1 MGNRADLLFELGTE
15 ELPPVALKAL
25 SDALCTEFRNGL
37 ESAGLTFSKLRPYAT
52 PRRLALTIESLSLSQ
67 PDQTI
72 ERRGPAV
79 QAAFDADGNP
89 TKAAEG
95 FASSCGV
102 SVDQLDRLK
111 TDKGEW
117 LNFCKQQQGKKAID
131 LLPTIAE
138 NALAKLPIPKRM
150 RWGSSSA
157 EFVRPVQW
165 LLFLLGDDVVPCTIL
180 DAKAS
185 NLTFG
190 HRFHNPVAIPISSAM
205 DYAPLLKVRGHVL
218 ADREDRKSKIRDQI
232 EESAKKLGG
241 FAEIDEALLDEVTA
255 LVEWPSPVVGGFEE
269 RFLEVP
275 HEALILSMKKNQK
288 YFHLLDETGALL
300 PHFITISN
308 IESSNPTAIST
319 GNERVIRPRLA
330 DAQFF
335 WQQDGKKRLEDHL
348 PSLEKVVFQK
358 QLGTVADKSERV
370 ASLAGNIAE
379 QIGGERM
386 LSERAA
392 LLSRCDLMTEMVNE
406 FADMQGIMGRYQAQR
421 DNEPEELAISMD
433 EFYMPRFSGDRL
445 PQSKTGIAIAL
456 ADRIDTLVAIFG
468 IGQRPTGT
476 KDPFALRRAALGA
489 LRIMLEHA
497 LPINLKSLLSAA
509 KERLSES
516 ITEASVVD
524 EVHHFMLERLKGIY
538 AEQGFQS
545 DLYEAIVV
553 TEPKNL
559 IDFDKRIKAVAHFQT
574 LAEATPLAAA
584 NKRIGNILKKS
595 NSADLPKQA
604 DERLF
609 DSKHESVLFNQIQQ
623 LSSLVRPLFESGDY
637 EEALRHLSQLKD
649 PVDLLFD
656 NVMVM
661 ADDPAIRNNR
671 LALLNQMRS
680 LFLQVADIS
689 KLQS

>member
-1 MGNRADLLFELGTE
+1 MGKSADLLFELGTE
-15 ELPPVALKAL
+15 ELPPMALKAL
-25 SDALCTEFRNGL
+25 SDALCTEFCKGL
-37 ESAGLTFSKLRPYAT
+37 EDVGLTFGALQPYAT

-67 PDQTI
+67 PDQNV

-79 QAAFDADGNP
+79 QAAFDADGNA

-95 FASSCGV
+95 FARSCGV
-102 SVDQLDRLK
+102 TVDQLDRLK

-117 LNFCKQQQGKKAID
+117 LNFCKQQKGKMAID
-131 LLPTIAE
+131 LLPAIAE

-150 RWGSSSA
+150 RWGNSTV

-165 LLFLLGDDVVPCTIL
+165 LLFLLGNDVVPCTIL
-180 DAKAS
+180 DAEAAKI
-185 NLTFG
+185 TFG
-190 HRFHNPVAIPISSAM
+190 HRFHSPEAITISSAM
-205 DYAPLLKVRGHVL
+205 DYAPLLKARGQVM
-218 ADREDRKSKIRDQI
+218 ADREQRKAKIRLQI
-232 EESAKKLGG
+232 EESATKLGG
-241 FAEIDEALLDEVTA
+241 FAEIDETLLDEVTA
-255 LVEWPSPVVGGFEE
+255 LVEWPSPIVGSFEE

-288 YFHLLDETGALL
+288 YFHLLDEAGVLL

-308 IESSNPTAIST
+308 ISSSNPAAISA

-335 WQQDGKKRLEDHL
+335 WQLDGKKRLEDHI

-358 QLGTVADKSERV
+358 QLGSLADKSQRV
-370 ASLAGNIAE
+370 ASLAGTIAE
-379 QIGGERM
+379 QMGGDRV

-392 LLSRCDLMTEMVNE
+392 RLSRCDLMTEMVNE
-406 FADMQGIMGRYQAQR
+406 FADMQGIMGRYQANR
-421 DNEPEELAISMD
+421 DGEPAELAAAMD
-433 EFYMPRFSGDRL
+433 EFYMPRFSGDHL

-489 LRIMLEHA
+489 LRIMLDHA
-497 LPINLKSLLSAA
+497 LPLNLKALLSAV
-509 KERLSES
+509 KESLGDVV
-516 ITEASVVD
+516 TEASVVD
-524 EVHHFMLERLKGIY
+524 DVYRFMLERLKGIY
-538 AEQGFQS
+538 AEQGLQS
-545 DLYEAIVV
+545 DLYEAIVA
-553 TEPKNL
+553 TAPESL
-559 IDFDKRIKAVAHFQT
+559 IDFDQRIKAVAHFQA
-574 LAEATPLAAA
+574 LPEAASLAAA

-595 NSADLPKQA
+595 AKEELPLQV
-604 DERLF
+604 DEALF
-609 DSKHESVLFNQIQQ
+609 DSEHEHALFCQIQQ
-623 LSSLVRPLFESGDY
+623 LSELVMPLFEARDY
-637 EEALRHLSQLKD
+637 EGALRHLSQLKEPID
-649 PVDLLFD
+649 HFFD

-661 ADDPAIRNNR
+661 ADELAIRNNR

-689 KLQS
+689 KLQA

>member
-1 MGNRADLLFELGTE
+1 MGNSADLLFELGTE

-25 SDALCTEFRNGL
+25 SDALCSEFSRGL
-37 ESAGLTFSKLRPYAT
+37 EDAGLSFEKIRPYAT
-52 PRRLALTIESLSLSQ
+52 PRRLALTIDSLALSQ
-67 PDQTI
+67 PDQTV
-72 ERRGPAV
+72 EKRGPAV
-79 QAAFDADGNP
+79 QAAFDADGNA
-89 TKAAEG
+89 TKAAQG
-95 FASSCGV
+95 FARSCGV
-102 SVDQLDRLK
+102 TVDQLDRLK

-117 LNFCKQQQGKKAID
+117 LNFCKQQAGKKTID
-131 LLPTIAE
+131 LLPAIAE
-138 NALAKLPIPKRM
+138 SALAKLPIPKRM
-150 RWGSSSA
+150 RWGSSTV
-157 EFVRPVQW
+157 EFVRPVHW
-165 LLFLLGDDVVPCTIL
+165 LLFLLGSDVVPCTIL
-180 DAKAS
+180 NATA
-185 NLTFG
+185 NNITYG
-190 HRFHNPVAIPISSAM
+190 HRFHHPKPISITTAA
-205 DYAPLLKVRGHVL
+205 DYAPLLKAIGHVL
-218 ADREDRKSKIRDQI
+218 ADREKRKAEILRQVED
-232 EESAKKLGG
+232 SAKTFGG
-241 FAEIDEALLDEVTA
+241 FAEIDEKLLDEVTG
-255 LVEWPSPVVGGFEE
+255 LVEWPSPIIGSFDQH
-269 RFLEVP
+269 FLEVP

-288 YFHLLDETGALL
+288 YFHLVDESGALL

-308 IESSNPTAIST
+308 IVSKKPAAISA

-358 QLGTVADKSERV
+358 QLGSVADKSERV
-370 ASLAGNIAE
+370 ASLAGTIAD
-379 QIGGERM
+379 QIGGDRV

-392 LLSRCDLMTEMVNE
+392 RLSRCDLMTEMVNE

-421 DNEPEELAISMD
+421 DGEPAELATSMD
-433 EFYMPRFSGDRL
+433 EFYMPRFSGDQL

-497 LPINLKSLLSAA
+497 LPLNLKDLLSTA

-516 ITEASVVD
+516 ITEDSVVD
-524 EVHHFMLERLKGIY
+524 EVYHFMLERLKGIY
-538 AEQGFQS
+538 AEQGLQS

-553 TEPKNL
+553 TEPETL

-574 LAEATPLAAA
+574 LSEAASLAAA

-595 NSADLPKQA
+595 ATNDLPNA
-604 DERLF
+604 ANEALF
-609 DSKHESVLFNQIQQ
+609 DSEHESALYNQVQQ
-623 LSSLVRPLFESGDY
+623 LSSLVTPLFESGDY

-649 PVDLLFD
+649 PVDLFFD

-671 LALLNQMRS
+671 LALLNQMRG

>member
-1 MGNRADLLFELGTE
+1 MGNTADLLFELGTE

-25 SDALCTEFRNGL
+25 SDALCTEFCNGL
-37 ESAGLTFSKLRPYAT
+37 ASAGLTFSELKPYAT
-52 PRRLALTIESLSLSQ
+52 PRRLALTVESLSLSQ
-67 PDQTI
+67 PDQTV

-79 QAAFDADGNP
+79 QAAFDANGNP

-95 FASSCGV
+95 FARSCGV
-102 SVDQLDRLK
+102 SIDQLDRLK

-218 ADREDRKSKIRDQI
+218 ADREGRKSVIRSQI
-232 EESAKKLGG
+232 EESAKKLRG

-255 LVEWPSPVVGGFEE
+255 LVEWPSPIVGSFEE

-288 YFHLLDETGALL
+288 YFHLLDESGALL

-358 QLGTVADKSERV
+358 QLGSVAEKSERV
-370 ASLAGNIAE
+370 ASLAGTIAE
-379 QIGGERM
+379 QIGGDRM

-421 DNEPEELAISMD
+421 DDEPAELAISMD

-497 LPINLKSLLSAA
+497 LPLNLKSLLSAA
-509 KERLSES
+509 KERLSET

-538 AEQGFQS
+538 AEQGLQS
-545 DLYEAIVV
+545 DLYEAIVA
-553 TEPKNL
+553 TEPKSL
-559 IDFDKRIKAVAHFQT
+559 IDFDKRIKAVARFQT
-574 LAEATPLAAA
+574 LAEAASLAAA

-595 NSADLPKQA
+595 NSADLPKLV
-604 DERLF
+604 DEKLF
-609 DSKHESVLFNQIQQ
+609 DSKHESVLFNQVQQ
-623 LSSLVRPLFESGDY
+623 LSSLVTPLFESGDY

-649 PVDLLFD
+649 PVDLFFD

-671 LALLNQMRS
+671 LALLNQMRN

-689 KLQS
+689 RLQS

>member
-37 ESAGLTFSKLRPYAT
+37 ESAGLTFNKLRPYAT

-79 QAAFDADGNP
+79 QAAFDVDGNP

-95 FASSCGV
+95 FANSCGV

-138 NALAKLPIPKRM
+138 SALAKLPIPKRM
-150 RWGSSSA
+150 RWGSSHA

-218 ADREDRKSKIRDQI
+218 ADHEDRKSKIRNQI

-595 NSADLPKQA
+595 NSADLPKRA